1 MQPVRDTLIAAVRSE
16 FRRAEAMPGVVYPIE
31 ESLTHA
37 GAWGSPANVFVPP
50 IHT

>member
-1 MQPVRDTLIAAVRSE
+1 MQPVRDTLIAAVRSVSE
-16 FRRAEAMPGVVYPIE
+16 SEAMPGVVYPIE
-31 ESLTHA
+31 ESLTHV